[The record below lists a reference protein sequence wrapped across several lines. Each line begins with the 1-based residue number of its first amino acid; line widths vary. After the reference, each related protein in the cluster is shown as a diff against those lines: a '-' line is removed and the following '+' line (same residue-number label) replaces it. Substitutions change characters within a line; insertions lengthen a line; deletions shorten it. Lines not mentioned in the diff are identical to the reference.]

1 MKPTLKQIIENT
13 EIKLKQ
19 GLTSQGKCLD
29 GFTESKVWK
38 KIGLG
43 FTTNLS
49 SPEYKI
55 YLNVNTYNL
64 GETLLHEALHIK
76 YPVNDEFFING
87 VTKAMWDESRDVKN
101 LCSKRI
107 IKLLGTY
114 GL

>member
-19 GLTSQGKCLD
+19 GLISQGKCLD
-29 GFTESKVWK
+29 GFTENKVWK

-49 SPEYKI
+49 NLEYKI
-55 YLNVNTYNL
+55 YLNSNTYGL
-64 GETLLHEALHIK
+64 GETLLHESLYIK
-76 YPVNDEFFING
+76 YPTSNEFFIKSL
-87 VTKAMWDESRDVKN
+87 TKALWDESRDIKN